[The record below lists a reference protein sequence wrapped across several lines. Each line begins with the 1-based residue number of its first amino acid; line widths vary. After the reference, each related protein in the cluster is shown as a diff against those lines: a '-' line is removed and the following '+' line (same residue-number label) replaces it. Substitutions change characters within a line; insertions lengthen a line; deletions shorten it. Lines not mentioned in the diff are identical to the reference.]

1 MPIQVEVTGLQ
12 PHTSY
17 HFRLSATNENGAATS
32 DQEGTFK
39 TAVAAEPPGEVVT
52 GAAEGV
58 TATGAVLTGRL
69 NPHGGAS
76 YYFEYGEASCGAEA
90 CGRRPRK
97 RDRSQGRLRKPRR
110 LQP

>member
-1 MPIQVEVTGLQ
+1 MSGLK
-12 PHTSY
+12 PNTTY
-17 HFRLSATNENGAATS
+17 HYWIVAKNGG
-32 DQEGTFK
+32 GTVHGTEAEFK
-39 TAVAAEPPGEVVT
+39 TPPAPVEPPGEVVT

-90 CGRRPRK
+90 CGTKTAEAGPLTGAT
-97 RDRSQGRLRKPRR
+97 QEPGR